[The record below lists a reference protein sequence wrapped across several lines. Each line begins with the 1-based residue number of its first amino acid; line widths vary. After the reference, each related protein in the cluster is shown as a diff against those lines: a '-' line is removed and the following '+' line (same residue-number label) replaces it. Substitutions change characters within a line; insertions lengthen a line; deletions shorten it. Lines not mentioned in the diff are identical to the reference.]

1 MGSTTSENGA
11 RKFTLLKVISGI
23 YTKTTGSIKI
33 DGVEVS
39 IKSASDAKHLGIAM
53 IPQEFNLISS
63 LNVFENTFLGNEIK
77 KDFLLNKSVMRDRAN
92 VLLKELKTSL
102 SPDSLIENLSVTE
115 KQMVDIAKALVNDSR
130 ILIMDEP
137 TTVLTD
143 HEVDIFFF
151 LGRQT

>member
-1 MGSTTSENGA
+1 
-11 RKFTLLKVISGI
+11 
-23 YTKTTGSIKI
+23 
-33 DGVEVS
+33 VS